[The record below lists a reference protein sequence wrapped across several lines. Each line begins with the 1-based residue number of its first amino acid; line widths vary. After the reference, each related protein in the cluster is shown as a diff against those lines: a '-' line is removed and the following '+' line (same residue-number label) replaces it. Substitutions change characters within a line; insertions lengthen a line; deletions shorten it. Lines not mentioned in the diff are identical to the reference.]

1 MVLSGLGEMTLQSHS
16 FESSI
21 PVPESVLELAID
33 VEKYKMW
40 QEWNMWKNVASRP
53 KMWQMPHKCG
63 KRVTLSGTSRKH
75 VFR

>member
-40 QEWNMWKNVASRP
+40 QEWNMWKKCGEQTQNVANAA
-53 KMWQMPHKCG
+53 
-63 KRVTLSGTSRKH
+63 
-75 VFR
+75 